1 VLGFTPLIGRAAP
14 GSECSPELLPES
26 EAPAVESTTRAQA
39 PTPGSERPGRLEII
53 TSAIAIVVHAVA
65 LDREQA
71 PIVLGSPP
79 IALELPA
86 GRYRIEAAGPG
97 YHPWSR
103 ELEIGSGELVEL
115 QVEPELIDVARLEL
129 RALSEASE
137 GASVRLDGAMLCTLP
152 CSSNIEPGAHRLDI
166 DKRRHKGLHFAIDV
180 AQADALEIDVK
191 LEPATPRAPAIV
203 TGAVALT
210 SLTVAIGFTVRAAR
224 TRRSL
229 ANDLDALEQYDADDR
244 RIDNGKRDAVIAT
257 SLYGVT
263 AAVGLLTLYY
273 LLRQPGVSSRANL
286 RRHSLAGRGRGA
298 QTRLAQNRWQLVPVL
313 YPSETLR
320 PGGGG
325 LQAALE
331 F

>member
-1 VLGFTPLIGRAAP
+1 MIGRAAP
-14 GSECSPELLPES
+14 GPVTSPES
-26 EAPAVESTTRAQA
+26 ETSETPEAESEAQLPEPAPGVVQ
-39 PTPGSERPGRLEII
+39 PGRLEII
-53 TSAIAIVVHAVA
+53 TSAIAIVVQAIA
-65 LDREQA
+65 LDREQP
-71 PIVLGSPP
+71 PIGLGSPP

-86 GRYRIEAAGPG
+86 GRYRIVAAGPG

-115 QVEPELIDVARLEL
+115 QVEPELIDVARLDL
-129 RALSEASE
+129 RALGEASE
-137 GASVRLDGAMLCTLP
+137 GADVRLDGVTLCTLP
-152 CSSNIEPGAHRLDI
+152 CSADIEPGAHRIDI
-166 DKRRHKGLHFAIDV
+166 DKRRHKGLHFAVDV
-180 AQADALEIDVK
+180 AQADAIEIDVK

-210 SLTVAIGFTVRAAR
+210 SLTVAIGFSVRADK

-273 LLRQPGVSSRANL
+273 LLRQPGASSRADL
-286 RRHSLAGRGRGA
+286 RRHSLAGV
-298 QTRLAQNRWQLVPVL
+298 RWQLAPVL

-325 LQAALE
+325 LQGVLE